1 MFAGIKAKKRGGV
14 METEENSDPKWG
26 GFCTQ
31 DIIWAVS
38 IWSVIL
44 GLSPVIMFYVLMVN

>member
-1 MFAGIKAKKRGGV
+1 MD
-14 METEENSDPKWG
+14 TLNTQENPNAKWG
-26 GFCTQ
+26 GFCIQ

-44 GLSPVIMFYVLMVN
+44 TLSPVVMFFVLMVN